1 MAVPTTTL
9 VAHLVRIEPAGVAQV
24 LSFHQGAFGSAMQD
38 QVRLYFARHFLEHTA
53 GLDRLVIDL
62 GGVEALDSAALGP
75 LVQKLRDIN
84 SRGGAL
90 ALCRVEAPALREI
103 FALTRFDKV
112 FPIFAE
118 RAAAVA
124 AVQPHA

>member
-9 VAHLVRIEPAGVAQV
+9 IAHLVRLEPVGAVQV
-24 LSFHQGAFGSAMQD
+24 LSFLRGAFGSAMQD
-38 QVRLYFARHFLEHTA
+38 QVRLYFARTFLEHTA
-53 GLDRLVIDL
+53 GIDRLVVDL

-75 LVQKLRDIN
+75 LVQKLRDVN
-84 SRGGAL
+84 ARGGRL

-112 FPIFAE
+112 FPIHADRE
-118 RAAAVA
+118 AAVA
-124 AVQPHA
+124 EAQTGA